1 MSLAA
6 EISLKIKHQTSSA
19 PKQRNEP
26 KWNKANIIDKIKTT
40 EEKKVS
46 KIKIDYSFWL
56 SQAQMVLTPNCIF
69 FFFILFFYLL
79 IWTKS

>member
-40 EEKKVS
+40 EESIENKN
-46 KIKIDYSFWL
+46 WL
-56 SQAQMVLTPNCIF
+56 QFLALSGANGPNA
-69 FFFILFFYLL
+69 
-79 IWTKS
+79 